1 MTSEEYKIHDFTLH
15 CVEFEIKRLIQ
26 NNKDYQK
33 LAEHEQDNL
42 LYLISENRILV
53 LYELLANV
61 RRLKVSRK
69 EYLEMIKEQ

>member
-33 LAEHEQDNL
+33 LAAQEQDNL
-42 LYLISENRILV
+42 RYLIFENRILV
-53 LYELLANV
+53 LYELLGNV